1 MTTSACMS
9 KYDAIIDGRV
19 FESEPPIR
27 VTREMILAFREA
39 VGEKDPHHEG
49 HPQENASD
57 ITEIEA
63 PLSFAA
69 IFGDGENIF
78 SHYPAFNTRRLLAG
92 IDLEFLSPIRAGDS
106 ITTVSRIKE
115 VYEKT
120 GRSGPMVFIVI
131 SSILRKQNGEI
142 AARLDYRYTNP
153 L

>member
-1 MTTSACMS
+1 MS
-9 KYDAIIDGRV
+9 NYDSIIDGRV
-19 FESEPPIR
+19 FESEPPVR
-27 VTREMILAFREA
+27 VTREMILAFCEA
-39 VGEKDPHHEG
+39 VGEKNLRYQGDRD
-49 HPQENASD
+49 ENSADSAG
-57 ITEIEA
+57 IEA

-78 SHYPAFNTRRLLAG
+78 SQYPALNTRRLLAG
-92 IDLEFLSPIRAGDS
+92 IDLEFISPIRAGDS

>member
-1 MTTSACMS
+1 MS
-9 KYDAIIDGRV
+9 KYDSMIDGRV
-19 FESEPPIR
+19 FESAAPVR
-27 VTREMILAFREA
+27 VTREMILAFCEA
-39 VGEKDPHHEG
+39 VDERDARYVGPRAAG
-49 HPQENASD
+49 AVGSL
-57 ITEIEA
+57 EIEA

-92 IDLEFLSPIRAGDS
+92 IDLEFLAPIWAGDC
-106 ITTVSRIKE
+106 IVTISRIKE

-131 SSILRKQNGEI
+131 SSILQKQNGEI
-142 AARLDYRYTNP
+142 AARVDYRYTNP

>member
-1 MTTSACMS
+1 MS
-9 KYDAIIDGRV
+9 KYASIVDGRV
-19 FESEPPIR
+19 FESAEPVR
-27 VTREMILAFREA
+27 VTRDLILAFCKA
-39 VGEKDPHHEG
+39 VGEKNPRSLGRRADG
-49 HPQENASD
+49 AFDNA
-57 ITEIEA
+57 EIEA

-92 IDLEFLSPIRAGDS
+92 IDLEFLAPIRAGDS
-106 ITTVSRIKE
+106 ITTISRIKE

-131 SSILRKQNGEI
+131 SSILQKQNCEI
-142 AARLDYRYTNP
+142 AARVDYRYTNP